1 MKISINNKRGWDIN
15 PAPFFISNNMA
26 KNCLNKLSDNILQS
40 CTLTRVGLKDIYLM
54 HVEDVTLISTAGA
67 VSDISFASGAKS
79 YKVEGYKQN
88 LQYTA
93 TLKTTDASARL
104 NTSVTFKM
112 PANGPIMSTLAM
124 GKFYVLVQYADAS
137 AGVVGVQCPLECSA
151 MEFDSNANAALVTV
165 TLSDP
170 EGSAGNAHTMCYNKV
185 RDTIIS
191 KSV

>member
-1 MKISINNKRGWDIN
+1 
-15 PAPFFISNNMA
+15 MA
-26 KNCLNKLSDNILQS
+26 KTCLNKLKGNILQPCS
-40 CTLTRVGLKDIYLM
+40 IMQVGLKNIYLM
-54 HVEDVTLISTAGA
+54 HTEDVTFTSDGSA
-67 VSDISFASGAKS
+67 VIDVSFADGAKS
-79 YKVEGYKQN
+79 YRVEGYKQN

-112 PANGPIMSTLAM
+112 PVDGPIMSTLAM
-124 GKFYVLVQYADAS
+124 GRFYVMVQYADGS
-137 AGVVGVQCPLECSA
+137 AGIVGVQCPLECSA

-170 EGSAGNAHTMCYNKV
+170 EGSAGNAHMMCYNAV
-185 RDTIIS
+185 RGSIIS

>member
-1 MKISINNKRGWDIN
+1 MG
-15 PAPFFISNNMA
+15 
-26 KNCLNKLSDNILQS
+26 KNCLNKLSGNILQP
-40 CTLTRVGLKDIYLM
+40 CGITQVGLKDIYLM
-54 HVEDVTLISTAGA
+54 HTEDVTLTSDGKV
-67 VSDISFASGAKS
+67 VSAISFASGAKS

-124 GKFYVLVQYADAS
+124 GKFYVMVQYADVS
-137 AGVVGVQCPLECSA
+137 SGIVGVQCPLECSA

-170 EGSAGNAHTMCYNKV
+170 EGSAGNHQVEISAEAKN
-185 RDTIIS
+185 TIIS
-191 KSV
+191 KSA

>member
-1 MKISINNKRGWDIN
+1 MG
-15 PAPFFISNNMA
+15 
-26 KNCLNKLSDNILQS
+26 KNCLNKLSGNILQS
-40 CTLTRVGLKDIYLM
+40 CSITQVGLKDIYLM
-54 HVEDVTLISTAGA
+54 HTEDVALVSTAGA
-67 VSDISFASGAKS
+67 VSTISFASGAKS

-112 PANGPIMSTLAM
+112 PADGPIMSTLAM
-124 GKFYVLVQYADAS
+124 GRFYVMVQYADGS
-137 AGVVGVQCPLECSA
+137 AGIVGVQCPLECSA

-170 EGSAGNAHTMCYNKV
+170 EGSAGNAHVACNSTV
-185 RDTIIS
+185 RDSIIS

>member
-1 MKISINNKRGWDIN
+1 
-15 PAPFFISNNMA
+15 MA
-26 KNCLNKLSDNILQS
+26 KTCLNKLSGNILQD
-40 CTLTRVGLKDIYLM
+40 CIVPQVGLKNIYLM
-54 HVEDVTLISTAGA
+54 HAEDVTLTTNGSA
-67 VSDISFASGAKS
+67 VTSIAFAKGAKS

-124 GKFYVLVQYADAS
+124 GKFYVMVQYADIS
-137 AGVVGVQCPLECSA
+137 GGIVGVQCPLECSA

-170 EGSAGNAHTMCYNKV
+170 EGSAGNAHMACYNAV
-185 RDTIIS
+185 RDSIIS

>member
-1 MKISINNKRGWDIN
+1 MGKS
-15 PAPFFISNNMA
+15 
-26 KNCLNKLSDNILQS
+26 CLNKLPGNISQS
-40 CTLTRVGLKDIYLM
+40 CTFTQVGLRNIYLM
-54 HVEDVTLISTAGA
+54 HAEDVTLTSTAGA
-67 VSDISFASGAKS
+67 VSSISFASGTKS

-104 NTSVTFKM
+104 NTSVTFRM
-112 PANGPIMSTLAM
+112 PTNGPMMSTLAT
-124 GKFYVLVQYADAS
+124 GKFYVMVQYADES
-137 AGVVGVQCPLECSA
+137 AGIVGVHCPLECSA

-170 EGSAGNAHTMCYNKV
+170 EGSAGNSHMMCYNAV
-185 RDTIIS
+185 RDSIIS

>member
-1 MKISINNKRGWDIN
+1 
-15 PAPFFISNNMA
+15 MA
-26 KNCLNKLSDNILQS
+26 KNCLNKLSGNILQS
-40 CTLTRVGLKDIYLM
+40 CGITQVGLKDIYLM
-54 HVEDVTLISTAGA
+54 HTEDVTLT
-67 VSDISFASGAKS
+67 SDGKVVTNISFASGAKS

-124 GKFYVLVQYADAS
+124 DVFYVMVQYLDES
-137 AGVVGVQCPLECSA
+137 AGIVGVQCPLECSA

-170 EGSAGNAHTMCYNKV
+170 EGSAGNAHMACYNTV
-185 RDTIIS
+185 RESIIS

>member
-1 MKISINNKRGWDIN
+1 
-15 PAPFFISNNMA
+15 MA
-26 KNCLNKLSDNILQS
+26 KTCLNKLSGNILQD
-40 CTLTRVGLKDIYLM
+40 CTIKQVGLKDIYLM
-54 HVEDVTLISTAGA
+54 HAEDVTFTHDGA
-67 VSDISFASGAKS
+67 VVSAVTFASGAKS

-112 PANGPIMSTLAM
+112 PSNGPMMSTLAM
-124 GKFYVLVQYADAS
+124 GKFYVMVQYANVS
-137 AGVVGVQCPLECSA
+137 AGVVGIQCPLECSA

-170 EGSAGNAHTMCYNKV
+170 EGSAGNAHMMCYNAV
-185 RDTIIS
+185 RDSIIS

>member
-1 MKISINNKRGWDIN
+1 MGKS
-15 PAPFFISNNMA
+15 
-26 KNCLNKLSDNILQS
+26 CLNKLSGNILQP
-40 CTLTRVGLKDIYLM
+40 CGITLVGLKDIYLM
-54 HVEDVTLISTAGA
+54 HTEDVTFTSNGTV
-67 VSDISFASGAKS
+67 VSNISFASGAKS
-79 YKVEGYKQN
+79 YKVEGHKQN

-112 PANGPIMSTLAM
+112 PADGPIMSTLAM
-124 GKFYVLVQYADAS
+124 GRFYVMVQYADGS
-137 AGVVGVQCPLECSA
+137 AGIVGVQCPLECSA

-170 EGSAGNAHTMCYNKV
+170 EGSAGNAHMPCYNAV
-185 RDTIIS
+185 LNLIIS

>member
-1 MKISINNKRGWDIN
+1 MHAEDVSFASIEGV
-15 PAPFFISNNMA
+15 ISN
-26 KNCLNKLSDNILQS
+26 
-40 CTLTRVGLKDIYLM
+40 VF
-54 HVEDVTLISTAGA
+54 
-67 VSDISFASGAKS
+67 FASGAKS

-112 PANGPIMSTLAM
+112 HAGGPIMSTLAT
-124 GKFYVLVQYADAS
+124 GRFYVMVQYADES
-137 AGVVGVQCPLECSA
+137 AGIVGVQCPLECSA

-170 EGSAGNAHTMCYNKV
+170 EGSAGNAHMACYNAV
-185 RDTIIS
+185 RGSIIS

>member
-1 MKISINNKRGWDIN
+1 
-15 PAPFFISNNMA
+15 MA
-26 KNCLNKLSDNILQS
+26 KTCLNKLSGNILQA
-40 CTLTRVGLKDIYLM
+40 CTLTQVGLKDIYLM
-54 HVEDVTLISTAGA
+54 HAEDVTLG
-67 VSDISFASGAKS
+67 SDGRVVTTISFASGAKS

-112 PANGPIMSTLAM
+112 PSDGPMMSTLAM
-124 GKFYVLVQYADAS
+124 GKFYVMVQYADVS
-137 AGVVGVQCPLECSA
+137 VGIVGVQCPLECSA

-170 EGSAGNAHTMCYNKV
+170 EGSAGNAHMTCYNAV
-185 RDTIIS
+185 RDSIIS

>member
-1 MKISINNKRGWDIN
+1 
-15 PAPFFISNNMA
+15 MA
-26 KNCLNKLSDNILQS
+26 KNCLNKLSGSILRS
-40 CTLTRVGLKDIYLM
+40 CDITQVGLKNIYLM
-54 HVEDVTLISTAGA
+54 HAEDVILTSEGMAISN
-67 VSDISFASGAKS
+67 ISFASGAKS

-112 PANGPIMSTLAM
+112 PANGPMMSALAM
-124 GKFYVLVQYADAS
+124 GRFYVMVQYPDIS
-137 AGVVGVQCPLECSA
+137 CGIVGVQCPLECSA

-170 EGSAGNAHTMCYNKV
+170 EGSAGNAHMLCYNAV
-185 RDTIIS
+185 RELVIS

>member
-1 MKISINNKRGWDIN
+1 MG
-15 PAPFFISNNMA
+15 
-26 KNCLNKLSDNILQS
+26 KNCLNKLSGNILQS
-40 CTLTRVGLKDIYLM
+40 CSIMQVGLKDIYLM
-54 HVEDVTLISTAGA
+54 HAEDVTLTSNGRA
-67 VSDISFASGAKS
+67 VSAITFASGAKS

-112 PANGPIMSTLAM
+112 PTDGPTMSTLAV
-124 GKFYVLVQYADAS
+124 GRFYVMVQYADAS
-137 AGVVGVQCPLECSA
+137 AGIVGVQCPLECSA

-170 EGSAGNAHTMCYNKV
+170 EGSAGNAHMVCYNAV
-185 RDTIIS
+185 RESIIS

>member
-1 MKISINNKRGWDIN
+1 
-15 PAPFFISNNMA
+15 
-26 KNCLNKLSDNILQS
+26 
-40 CTLTRVGLKDIYLM
+40 M
-54 HVEDVTLISTAGA
+54 HAEDVTLTTNGSTVTSIDFAG
-67 VSDISFASGAKS
+67 GAKS

-93 TLKTTDASARL
+93 TLKTTNASARL

-112 PANGPIMSTLAM
+112 RADGPIMTTLAM
-124 GKFYVLVQYADAS
+124 GKFYVMVQYADAS
-137 AGVVGVQCPLECSA
+137 GGIVGVQCPLECSA

-170 EGSAGNAHTMCYNKV
+170 EGSAGNAHMTCYKAV
-185 RDTIIS
+185 RDSIIS